1 MHPSSQLNRT
11 LGLRLAIVMVIGNII
26 GSGIYK
32 KVAPMASE
40 LHSSG
45 WVLICWILGGII
57 TMFGALSN
65 AEIASMLADTG
76 GEYVYYKKI
85 YNRFFSFL
93 YGWSN
98 FAAIK
103 TASIASIAYVFAQSL
118 NSVVHFPE
126 IFSSLKDVQ
135 ILGIFHPFDGF
146 NVKLVAIFLIIFLT
160 WINSRGLKLGAGL
173 SSVLLLFVLAG
184 IVTIIVFGT
193 TSTHADIS
201 SSFSLAT
208 NNGQSITVSAIFTA
222 MLAAFWAYEG
232 WNSVGFLGGEIK
244 NPHKNVPMSIVFGL
258 LIVITLYVLT
268 NIAYLS
274 LMPVD
279 SLVSVNAAGNQ
290 IAAVQAVKVFWNE
303 GGVVFISLLILLS
316 TLGCTHATILSN
328 ARTSFAMAKE
338 GLFFSKMAKINAA
351 KVPGNALWY
360 QGIWA
365 AILVLSGSFDQL
377 TDMLIFAAFIFYGAT
392 AFGVFILRKKMPD
405 AKRPYK
411 VWSYPVVPAIFVI
424 FCVFLIAN
432 TIYARP
438 REAGIGLVLILLG
451 IPFYY
456 WFQKKNKMK
465 NKDAKTDHLIKQARD

>member
-1 MHPSSQLNRT
+1 MNLSSQLNRT

-32 KVAPMASE
+32 KVAPMAAE

-45 WVLICWILGGII
+45 WILICWILGGII

-65 AEIASMLADTG
+65 AEIAGMLADTG

-103 TASIASIAYVFAQSL
+103 SAAIASIAYVFAQSL
-118 NSVVHFPE
+118 NSIIHIPS
-126 IFSSLKDVQ
+126 IFSSLKDFQ
-135 ILGIFHPFDGF
+135 IAGIFYPFEGF
-146 NVKLVAIFLIIFLT
+146 NVKVMAILLILILT
-160 WINSRGLKLGAGL
+160 WFNSRGLRLGAGL
-173 SSVLLLFVLAG
+173 STLLLLLVLAG

-193 TSTHADIS
+193 TSSQSDIS
-201 SSFSLAT
+201 SSFSIAT
-208 NNGQSITVSAIFTA
+208 TNSQSVTTSAIFSA

-244 NPHKNVPMSIVFGL
+244 NPHRNVPLSIAFGL
-258 LIVITLYVLT
+258 LIVIVLYVLT

-274 LMPVD
+274 LMPID
-279 SLVSVNAAGNQ
+279 SLEQINAAGNS
-290 IAAVQAVKVFWNE
+290 IAAVEAVKVFWNK
-303 GGVVFISLLILLS
+303 GGVIFISLLILLS

-338 GLFFSKMAKINAA
+338 GLFFSKMAKVNSA

-365 AILVLSGSFDQL
+365 SILVLSGTFDQL

-405 AKRPYK
+405 APRPYK
-411 VWSYPVVPAIFVI
+411 VWGYPIVPAIFVI
-424 FCVFLIAN
+424 FCIFLIAN
-432 TIYARP
+432 TIIARP
-438 REAGIGLVLILLG
+438 REAGIGLALILLG

-456 WFQKKNKMK
+456 RFQRKNKMRT
-465 NKDAKTDHLIKQARD
+465 AVE

>member
-1 MHPSSQLNRT
+1 MNLSSQLNRT

-32 KVAPMASE
+32 KVAPMAAE

-45 WVLICWILGGII
+45 WILICWILGGII

-65 AEIASMLADTG
+65 AEIAGMLADTG

-103 TASIASIAYVFAQSL
+103 SAAIASIAYVFAQSL
-118 NSVVHFPE
+118 NSIIHIPS
-126 IFSSLKDVQ
+126 IFSSLKDFQ
-135 ILGIFHPFDGF
+135 IAGIFYPFEGF
-146 NVKLVAIFLIIFLT
+146 NVKVMAILLILILT
-160 WINSRGLKLGAGL
+160 WFNSRGLRLGAGL
-173 SSVLLLFVLAG
+173 STLLLLLVLAG

-193 TSTHADIS
+193 TSSQSDIS
-201 SSFSLAT
+201 SSFSIAT
-208 NNGQSITVSAIFTA
+208 TNSQSVTTSAIFTA

-244 NPHKNVPMSIVFGL
+244 NPHRNVPLSIAFGL
-258 LIVITLYVLT
+258 LIVIVLYVLT

-279 SLVSVNAAGNQ
+279 SLEQINAAGNS
-290 IAAVQAVKVFWNE
+290 IAAVEAVKVFWNK
-303 GGVVFISLLILLS
+303 GGVIFISLLILLS

-338 GLFFSKMAKINAA
+338 GLFFSKMAKVNSA

-365 AILVLSGSFDQL
+365 SILVLSGTFDQL

-405 AKRPYK
+405 APRPYK
-411 VWSYPVVPAIFVI
+411 VWGYPIVPAIFVI
-424 FCVFLIAN
+424 FCIFLIAN
-432 TIYARP
+432 TIIARP
-438 REAGIGLVLILLG
+438 REAGIGLALILLG

-456 WFQKKNKMK
+456 RFQRKNKIRT
-465 NKDAKTDHLIKQARD
+465 AVE

>member
-1 MHPSSQLNRT
+1 MNVSSQLNRT

-32 KVAPMASE
+32 KVAPMAAE
-40 LHSSG
+40 LHSPG
-45 WVLICWILGGII
+45 WILICWALGGII

-85 YNRFFSFL
+85 YSRFFSFL

-103 TASIASIAYVFAQSL
+103 SAAIASIAYVFAQSL
-118 NSVVHFPE
+118 DSVIHFPE
-126 IFSSLKDVQ
+126 ILTSLKDIQ
-135 ILGIFHPFDGF
+135 IAGIFYPFEGF
-146 NVKLVAIFLIIFLT
+146 NVKAAAILLILILT
-160 WINSRGLKLGAGL
+160 WVNSRGLRLGAGL
-173 SSVLLLFVLAG
+173 STFLLLLVLAG
-184 IVTIIVFGT
+184 IITIVVFG
-193 TSTHADIS
+193 SASPEANIA

-208 NNGQSITVSAIFTA
+208 TDAQPITISAIFTA

-244 NPHKNVPMSIVFGL
+244 NPHRNVPLSIAFGL

-274 LMPVD
+274 LIPVD
-279 SLVSVNAAGNQ
+279 SLEQINAAGNS
-290 IAAVQAVKVFWNE
+290 IAAVEAVKVFWNE
-303 GGVVFISLLILLS
+303 GGVIFISLLILLS

-338 GLFFSKMAKINAA
+338 GLFFPKMAKVNSA

-360 QGIWA
+360 QGVWA
-365 AILVLSGSFDQL
+365 SILVLSGTFDQL

-392 AFGVFILRKKMPD
+392 ALGVFILRKKLPD
-405 AKRPYK
+405 APRPYK
-411 VWSYPVVPAIFVI
+411 VWGYPVVPAIFII
-424 FCVFLIAN
+424 FCVFLIGN
-432 TIYARP
+432 TIVARP

-451 IPFYY
+451 IPFYW
-456 WFQKKNKMK
+456 WFQRKNKGR
-465 NKDAKTDHLIKQARD
+465 NENVVVG

>member
-1 MHPSSQLNRT
+1 MNLSSQLNRT

-45 WVLICWILGGII
+45 WILICWILGGII

-103 TASIASIAYVFAQSL
+103 SAAIASIAYVFAQSL
-118 NSVVHFPE
+118 NSIIHIPS
-126 IFSSLKDVQ
+126 IFSSLKDFQ
-135 ILGIFHPFDGF
+135 IAGIFYPFEGF
-146 NVKLVAIFLIIFLT
+146 HIKVVAILLILILT
-160 WINSRGLKLGAGL
+160 WFNSRGLRLGAGL
-173 SSVLLLFVLAG
+173 SSLLLLLVLAG

-193 TSTHADIS
+193 TSPQANIS
-201 SSFSLAT
+201 SSFSMVTA
-208 NNGQSITVSAIFTA
+208 NQSVSISAIFTA

-244 NPHKNVPMSIVFGL
+244 NPHRNVPLSIAFGL
-258 LIVITLYVLT
+258 LIVIVLYVLT

-274 LMPVD
+274 LMPID
-279 SLVSVNAAGNQ
+279 SLNQINAAGNS
-290 IAAVQAVKVFWNE
+290 IAAVEAVKVFWNE
-303 GGVVFISLLILLS
+303 GGVIFISLLILLS

-328 ARTSFAMAKE
+328 ARTPFAMAKE
-338 GLFFSKMAKINAA
+338 GLFFPKMAKVNSA
-351 KVPGNALWY
+351 KVPGKALWY
-360 QGIWA
+360 QGIWSS
-365 AILVLSGSFDQL
+365 ILVLSGTFDQL

-405 AKRPYK
+405 APRPYK
-411 VWSYPVVPAIFVI
+411 VWGYPIVPAIFVI
-424 FCVFLIAN
+424 FCVFLIVN
-432 TIYARP
+432 TIIARP
-438 REAGIGLVLILLG
+438 REAGIGLALILLG

-456 WFQKKNKMK
+456 WFQRKNK
-465 NKDAKTDHLIKQARD
+465 IKLQ